1 MKEALQA
8 LNRLVTYGVI
18 ADYAIGGAVGAAFY
32 IKAAQTE
39 DLDAFVFLPR
49 GSSPLVTLTPIYDA
63 LIAQGGAVEGAHIR
77 FGDWPVQIL
86 TDANSLIAEA
96 IRQAVTVDFE
106 GMPTRV
112 FTPEHLCAVAL
123 QTGRGKDYLRIRMFL
138 DQGAV
143 DPEALAQLLERFGL
157 AAKMEKI
164 PQ

>member
-8 LNRLVTYGVI
+8 LNRLVSDEVI

-39 DLDAFVFLPR
+39 DIDAFVFLPR
-49 GSSPLVTLTPIYDA
+49 DSSSLIVLTPIYEA
-63 LIAQGGAVEGAHIR
+63 LIAQGGVVEGAHVR

-86 TDANSLIAEA
+86 TDANSLITEA
-96 IRQAVTVDFE
+96 IQKAVPVDFE
-106 GMPTRV
+106 GTPTRV

-123 QTGRGKDYLRIRMFL
+123 QTGRGKDYLRVRMFL

-143 DPEALAQLLERFGL
+143 GASVLAALLERFGL

-164 PQ
+164 PA